1 MIEKEPSRTAWMA
14 ATHRAAHQVLESGRI
29 FADPLA
35 LPILGLDAE
44 TVARDALAHP
54 ARRAMRAFVAAR
66 SAFAETAL
74 ARAVEGRGL
83 DQLVVLGAGLD
94 TFAYRNPFADRLR
107 VFEVDHPATQAWKRR
122 RLGEA
127 GVAAPGDL
135 VYAAVDF
142 ERDTLLDGL
151 RNAGFDDRRPA
162 FFVWLGVAPYLTP
175 QAVRAT
181 LAVIGGLP
189 GSAVV
194 FDYADPPSALSDEAR
209 AAHVLRA
216 ERVAALGEP
225 WLSYFEPAV
234 LHALLRNLGF
244 VAIED
249 LGPPDLARRY
259 WPVVARQAPERG
271 GHVLLAAT

>member
-14 ATHRAAHQVLESGRI
+14 ATHRAAHQVLENGRI

-44 TVARDALAHP
+44 TVSRDALAHP
-54 ARRAMRAFVAAR
+54 ERRGMRAFIAAR
-66 SAFAETAL
+66 SAFAEAAL
-74 ARAVEGRGL
+74 GHAVEEHDL

-127 GVAAPGDL
+127 GVTSPGE
-135 VYAAVDF
+135 VIYAAVDF
-142 ERDTLLDGL
+142 ERDTLLEGL
-151 RNAGFDDRRPA
+151 RDAGFDDRRPA
-162 FFVWLGVAPYLTP
+162 FFVWLGVVPYLTP
-175 QAVRAT
+175 QAVGAT
-181 LAVIGGLP
+181 LATIGGLP
-189 GSAVV
+189 RSAVV
-194 FDYADPPSALSDEAR
+194 FDYADPPSTLSDEAR
-209 AAHVLRA
+209 VAHALRA
-216 ERVAALGEP
+216 ERTATLGEP

-234 LHALLRNLGF
+234 LHALLRDLGF
-244 VAIED
+244 SAIED

-259 WPVVARQAPERG
+259 WPLAARHTPERG